1 MGRRRKPKRKISSS
15 KLQCQQDLV
24 ISNANEIL
32 RHLRWKRNETSVS
45 IKSRISVKGFDFPL
59 KAKLEL
65 IFLTLSVIMVT
76 SKLWVVITAV
86 IPNNSIFGFSNY
98 RRSAF
103 HHELA
108 VDHLDW
114 GRGRFCSSF
123 HSMTWHC
130 ETWSM
135 RSSELAVGI
144 WYWA

>member
-1 MGRRRKPKRKISSS
+1 MGQGRKPKRKISSS

-24 ISNANEIL
+24 QC
-32 RHLRWKRNETSVS
+32 RWDIEALEVNRNETSVS

-130 ETWSM
+130 EIMSM
-135 RSSELAVGI
+135 RSCDLAVGI